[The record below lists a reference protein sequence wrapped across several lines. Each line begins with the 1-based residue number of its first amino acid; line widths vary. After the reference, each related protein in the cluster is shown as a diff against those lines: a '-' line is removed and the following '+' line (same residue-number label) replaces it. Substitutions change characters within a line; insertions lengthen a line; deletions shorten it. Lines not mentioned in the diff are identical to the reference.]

1 MRTYKLVNK
10 VPVRCDVDDYMSD
23 DDRVIAKDIFG
34 ESTVSTVFLTWD
46 HSFNNSDK
54 PVLFETMVFGGEYND
69 YQERY
74 ETYEEAIEGHKQICY
89 MVNKVAIDRDVKLN
103 DLGI

>member
-10 VPVRCDVDDYMSD
+10 VPVRCDVDDYTQD
-23 DDRVIAKDIFG
+23 IDRVIAKDVFG
-34 ESTVSTVFLTWD
+34 EVTISTVFLTWD
-46 HSFNNSDK
+46 HSFGGGEK
-54 PVLFETMVFGGEYND
+54 PILFETMVFGGEYND

-74 ETYEEAIEGHKQICY
+74 ETYEDAVEGHKRIYY
-89 MVNKVAIDRDVKLN
+89 MVNKVAIDREQKLD